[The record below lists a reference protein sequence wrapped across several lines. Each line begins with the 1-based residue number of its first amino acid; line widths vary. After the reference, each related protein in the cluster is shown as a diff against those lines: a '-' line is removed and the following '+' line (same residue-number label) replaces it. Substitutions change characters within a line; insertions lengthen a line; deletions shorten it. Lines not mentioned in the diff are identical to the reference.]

1 MSKVYDQ
8 LHEAAQSGRSDV
20 IGRAVEDWL
29 NGVSTSEE
37 LADVVSAET
46 RPTVDDAVDDESC
59 APEPT
64 LPSATQRVS
73 ASGGRSDVR

>member
-46 RPTVDDAVDDESC
+46 RPTVDGAETGYSSTESVIRSTG
-59 APEPT
+59 AP
-64 LPSATQRVS
+64 
-73 ASGGRSDVR
+73 GGA